1 VCGIIAATANNA
13 AGITGI
19 ANCRL
24 AVWKVFD
31 DSPAED
37 GEFYVD
43 GVRYLQALRAVELA
57 GVRALNLSLGGTAS
71 SNTETILFGRLQRA
85 GVTVVAAMGNEF
97 DQGNPTEYP
106 AAYDGVVS
114 VGAVGETRERAPF
127 SNTGRHIDI
136 VAPGANVFSTLPARR
151 SAYRDEVDYAAWD
164 GTSMATPHVAAAA
177 ALVAAKFPTKT
188 SDQVRVHLR
197 DTATKLAAMGG
208 RE

>member
-1 VCGIIAATANNA
+1 
-13 AGITGI
+13 
-19 ANCRL
+19 
-24 AVWKVFD
+24 
-31 DSPAED
+31 
-37 GEFYVD
+37 VD

-127 SNTGRHIDI
+127 SNTGRHIDY
-136 VAPGANVFSTLPARR
+136 VAPGANGFSTLPATRP
-151 SAYRDEVDYAAWD
+151 A
-164 GTSMATPHVAAAA
+164 
-177 ALVAAKFPTKT
+177 
-188 SDQVRVHLR
+188 
-197 DTATKLAAMGG
+197 
-208 RE
+208 